1 MEEEAEE
8 CVGFLKKDLEDR
20 EDTQSELTARVAAD
34 ALEFG
39 TASEKPTLLSLT

>member
-1 MEEEAEE
+1 M
-8 CVGFLKKDLEDR
+8 CGLLLFLKVAGR
-20 EDTQSELTARVAAD
+20 QTEDTQGELTARVAAD